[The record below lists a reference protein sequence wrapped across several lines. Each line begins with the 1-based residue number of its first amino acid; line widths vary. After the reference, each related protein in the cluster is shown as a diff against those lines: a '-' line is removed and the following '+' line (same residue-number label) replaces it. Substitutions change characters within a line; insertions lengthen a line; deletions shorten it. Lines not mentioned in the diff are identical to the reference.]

1 MKDKVW
7 CDDRFR
13 VSMASPFPGF
23 NGFAVSE
30 FQWLR
35 RFRVSMASPVS
46 MPAAF
51 KAMPV

>member
-13 VSMASPFPGF
+13 VSVASPFQSF
-23 NGFAVSE
+23 NGFTVSK
-30 FQWLR
+30 FLW
-35 RFRVSMASPVS
+35 ASPVS